1 MAKVSIVMPV
11 FNGEDFLRQSIES
24 VLKQTYENWEL
35 IIVDDCSSDS
45 SPAIIEEYIKKDPR
59 VRSIRNEV
67 NSKTPRS
74 LNNGFAASE
83 GEYLT
88 WTTDDNEYYPDAIEK
103 MVSYME
109 KHPDIQL
116 VYTNMDLMDENGNV
130 TGRFEQ
136 NDVTRMYYNDIVGG
150 CFLYTRKCYEEVGE
164 YKDDFFVIED
174 YEYFLR
180 VLEKYGEFGHIED
193 RLYAFRMYGQSQ
205 SSQKFLYMK
214 KLLNEGIRTP
224 RFDFLF
230 AKLKDNKQYL
240 FGLYIDMLL
249 TDSVSDEMLEAFR
262 TELPEIDSLSELDD
276 NDKNIIVYGAGDFGK
291 RTFEILGDRIVCF
304 SDRSESKIG
313 TLYCGKPVI
322 SPEEAYERAKEQT
335 VVIALESDLVYGV
348 LKTFKEEGAIKIS
361 TFQKTGILKVKG
373 CC

>member
-24 VLKQTYENWEL
+24 VLKQTYEDWEL

-45 SPAIIEEYIKKDPR
+45 TPEIIEEYKKQDPR
-59 VRSIRNEV
+59 IKTIRNAV

-83 GEYLT
+83 GKYLT
-88 WTTDDNEYYPDAIEK
+88 WTTDDNEYYPKALET
-103 MVSYME
+103 MVSYMDG
-109 KHPDIQL
+109 HPEIQL
-116 VYTNMDLMDENGNV
+116 VYTDMDFIDEDGNIS
-130 TGRFEQ
+130 GRFEM
-136 NDVTRMYYNDIVGG
+136 NDITRMYYNDIVGG

-164 YKDDFFVIED
+164 YKDEFFVIED

-180 VLEKYGEFGHIED
+180 VLEKYGEFGHISD
-193 RLYAFRMYGQSQ
+193 RLYAFRIYGQSQ

-230 AKLKDNKQYL
+230 SKLKDNKGYL
-240 FGLYIDMLL
+240 FGLYADMLI
-249 TDSVSDEMLEAFR
+249 TDSITGEMLEKFR
-262 TELPEIDSLSELDD
+262 KELPEIDVMSEINGDD
-276 NDKNIIVYGAGDFGK
+276 KDIIVYGAGDFGK
-291 RTFEILGDRIVCF
+291 RTFEILGDRIECF

-313 TLYCGKPVI
+313 TLYCKKPVI
-322 SPEEAYERAKEQT
+322 SPEEAYEKAKAQP
-335 VVIALESDLVYGV
+335 VVVALESDLLYGV
-348 LKTFKEEGAIKIS
+348 IKSFNNNGARQIS
-361 TFQKTGILKVKG
+361 LFQRAVKDR
-373 CC
+373 